1 METKKANIL
10 ITGANRGIGRA
21 FAKVVAADQAHLH
34 LVVRKKDSELE
45 AEMMTA
51 GASSCQLWLADLSD
65 RKSIEKLIQSTADLK
80 VDILFNNAGLLF
92 DGLLEDQNIED
103 IYQMMQVNVNALIQL
118 THAFLPRML
127 QRKKGKIVNNS
138 SVVAGM
144 HFPGHSTYAA
154 SKAAVLAF
162 TNSLRLEIK
171 GTGVTSLSLITPAIK
186 TRMFDQI
193 GDGFGKKL
201 DMPKTAMSPSRY
213 ADMIR
218 EAILL
223 DLEVLSPKGM
233 TGFGFQLAKFAPKI
247 FDLEISRR
255 FKR

>member
-1 METKKANIL
+1 METKSGNIL
-10 ITGANRGIGRA
+10 ITGASRGIGRA
-21 FAKVVAADQAHLH
+21 FAKVVAADKAHLH
-34 LVVRKKDSELE
+34 LVVRKKDPELVQ
-45 AEMMTA
+45 EMLAA
-51 GASSCQLWLADLSD
+51 GASSCQLWLADLGD
-65 RKSIEKLIQSTADLK
+65 RQQVEKLIKDTAELK
-80 VDILFNNAGLLF
+80 VDILFNNAGMLI
-92 DGLLEDQNIED
+92 DGLLEDQNMDD
-103 IYQMMQVNVNALIQL
+103 IYQLMQVNLTSLVQL

-127 QRKKGKIVNNS
+127 ERKKGKIVNTA
-138 SVVAGM
+138 SVAAVM
-144 HFPGHSTYAA
+144 NFPGSTTYAA

-162 TNSLRLEIK
+162 TRSLRLELK
-171 GTGVTSLSLITPAIK
+171 GSGVTTLSLITPGIK

-193 GDGFGKKL
+193 LEGFGKKL
-201 DMPKTAMSPSRY
+201 EMPRKAMPPARY

-233 TGFGFQLAKFAPKI
+233 TGFGFKVAQLAPKI

>member
-1 METKKANIL
+1 METKKAQIL

-21 FAKVVAADQAHLH
+21 FAKAIAADKAHLH
-34 LVVRKKDSELE
+34 LVVRKKDPELE
-45 AEMMTA
+45 AEMIA
-51 GASSCQLWLADLSD
+51 SGAASCQIWLADLSE
-65 RKSIEKLIQSTADLK
+65 RKSVEKLISETADLK
-80 VDILFNNAGLLF
+80 LDILFNNAGLLF
-92 DGLLEDQNIED
+92 DGLLEEQNMDD
-103 IYQMMQVNVNALIQL
+103 IYQMMQVNVNSLIQL

-127 QRKKGKIVNNS
+127 QRKKGKIVNHS

-162 TNSLRLEIK
+162 TNALRLEIK
-171 GTGVTSLSLITPAIK
+171 GSGVTSLCLITPAIK

-193 GDGFGKKL
+193 IDGFGQKIEI
-201 DMPKTAMSPSRY
+201 PKTAMPPSKY

-223 DLEVLSPKGM
+223 DLDVLSPKGM

-247 FDLEISRR
+247 FDLEIARR